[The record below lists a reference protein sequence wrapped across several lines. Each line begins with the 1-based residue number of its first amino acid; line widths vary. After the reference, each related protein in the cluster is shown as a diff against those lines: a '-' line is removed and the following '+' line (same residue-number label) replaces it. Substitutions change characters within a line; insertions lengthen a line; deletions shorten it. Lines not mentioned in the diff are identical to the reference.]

1 MSLTDLMPSTKDKL
15 IAGLQARLTEVTTL
29 LARGVSERDLDEA
42 RPGSALWDSR
52 VLLGLDGKTGAR
64 DVRSDVASALR
75 CPTCTS
81 PQPSMHP
88 AIGGG
93 GEVTGLCG
101 DAFHRVGLSLTPVVL
116 AVDPGV
122 QVEQESGR

>member
-29 LARGVSERDLDEA
+29 LARGVHERDLDEA
-42 RPGSALWDSR
+42 TPGTPLWDSR

-64 DVRSDVASALR
+64 
-75 CPTCTS
+75 
-81 PQPSMHP
+81 
-88 AIGGG
+88 
-93 GEVTGLCG
+93 E
-101 DAFHRVGLSLTPVVL
+101 VGLSPVPVVL

-122 QVEQESGR
+122 QVEQEPPQRLRANWRKSERRVAC